1 MPPDI
6 LASRTSRR
14 ALLGGAAALA
24 GATALAALSARRAP
38 QAAAA
43 PLHQAAQPDHRVWVW
58 QFTDDGP
65 PSNIA
70 NLLARTGLS
79 VMMKTHDGL
88 EWMARYD
95 RHPFAIDGPAQVS
108 RIADIFESR
117 GVPFHAWCVVKGVD
131 PQREAEMAANVLAA
145 GARSLTIDL
154 EDGQGFWY
162 GSPYDARAYGT
173 VLRSLAPDGR
183 IDVSIDPR
191 PWRHGRVPLREFLE
205 FSDRI
210 APQCYWDDF
219 NSEANVYGY
228 AAFGHHPGDEGI
240 TPEFL
245 VDTTLQVLAPYNR
258 HLSLAGQGG
267 CEDPAAFERFVQRVT
282 DYGIDSVSA
291 WRFGVT
297 RPATLAYL
305 GQANMPPSP
314 TLTASPTTVPATPSP
329 SATSAAS
336 TTPVPAATGTA
347 SSGH

>member
-1 MPPDI
+1 MPRDI
-6 LASRTSRR
+6 LRSPASRR
-14 ALLGGAAALA
+14 AFLGGAAGLA
-24 GATALAALSARRAP
+24 ATAAIASWFTRPAEP
-38 QAAAA
+38 AAAA
-43 PLHQAAQPDHRVWVW
+43 PLPQTPRPDHRVWVW
-58 QFTDDGP
+58 QFSDDGP

-95 RHPFAIDGPAQVS
+95 QHPFAIDGPPQVA
-108 RIADIFESR
+108 RIVEIFESR

-154 EDGQGFWY
+154 EDGKGFWLGSPDDALAY
-162 GSPYDARAYGT
+162 GSALRAF
-173 VLRSLAPDGR
+173 APGAR

-191 PWRHGRVPLREFLE
+191 PWRYGRVPLREFLE

-228 AAFGHHPGDEGI
+228 AAFGHHPGDTGI

-245 VDTTLQVLAPYNR
+245 VDTTLQLLAPYNR

-267 CEDPAAFERFVQRVT
+267 CEDPEAFPRFVRRVT

-297 RPATLAYL
+297 RPETLAYL
-305 GQANMPPSP
+305 GRANVPPTP
-314 TLTASPTTVPATPSP
+314 TPTASPTPPTAKPSVTGTTSATERPSPAT
-329 SATSAAS
+329 TS
-336 TTPVPAATGTA
+336 TPD
-347 SSGH
+347 